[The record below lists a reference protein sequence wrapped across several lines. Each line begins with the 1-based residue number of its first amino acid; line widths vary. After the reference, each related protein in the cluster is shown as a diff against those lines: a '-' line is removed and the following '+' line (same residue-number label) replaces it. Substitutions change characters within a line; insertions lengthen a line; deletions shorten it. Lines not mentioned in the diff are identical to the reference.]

1 MKDEYK
7 KRYYLKSREQKAWD
21 DLITYSKH
29 QKFQSKWDE
38 IIRRTNE
45 LRKAKVELDKYGFAV
60 KYE

>member
-45 LRKAKVELDKYGFAV
+45 LRKAKVELDKYG
-60 KYE
+60 